1 MSESCTCD
9 DVGECDYCLVLEKNK
24 RLERENEKLK
34 IENYQEKHQDE
45 CECDMHSDTCDVCL
59 QIHRMKR
66 YGSDIHDARCV
77 CNDCTHGPYGYPR
90 SDY

>member
-45 CECDMHSDTCDVCL
+45 CECDMHADT
-59 QIHRMKR
+59 
-66 YGSDIHDARCV
+66 
-77 CNDCTHGPYGYPR
+77 
-90 SDY
+90 